1 MLALFLWRTES
12 MARRWDLP
20 PNKNRNESFM
30 QGGPLNHL
38 WSTLI
43 ELCDELMRGTGEV
56 PNVVS
61 ENLRELDCRF
71 HLLEG
76 LQTR

>member
-1 MLALFLWRTES
+1 
-12 MARRWDLP
+12 
-20 PNKNRNESFM
+20 M

-76 LQTR
+76 LRTR